1 MKKLFSHNILSWYK
15 KSARS
20 IPWRNTGNPYKT
32 WISEIIMQQTR
43 VEQGTPYYLRFVEKF
58 PDIPSLSKAAEDAL
72 LSVWQGL
79 GYYSRALNL
88 KKSAQIIME
97 KHNGVFPKTYP
108 EILELKGVGPYT
120 AGAISSICFGIAT
133 PAIDGNVKRVVSR
146 YLGINENVDK
156 QMGVNLILDFLKS
169 EIPEKSPG
177 DFNQAM
183 MEIGSLVCKPK
194 LYLCE
199 SCPLNGSCVAYS
211 KNLQEE
217 IPVKTLKK
225 KPIKV
230 YSNFIVL
237 KNSKG
242 YLCYKRDNSS
252 IWKGLYEF
260 PNMLSES
267 ELISP
272 PEWVKDFPFLNSND
286 LVLDSNISIKH
297 QLSHR
302 TIFAKFWV
310 YQSAETNIVVE
321 KKYLWLND
329 IDLSEKG
336 IPQLIK
342 KFIVQGKF

>member
-15 KSARS
+15 KSARA

-58 PDIPSLSKAAEDAL
+58 PDVSSLSEAAEDDL

-97 KHNGVFPKTYP
+97 KHSGVFPKTYP

-146 YLGINENVDK
+146 YLGLTENVDK
-156 QMGVNLILDFLKS
+156 QIGLKLISNFLKS

-194 LYLCE
+194 LYLCD
-199 SCPLNGSCVAYS
+199 SCPLNDSCVAYS
-211 KNLQEE
+211 KSLQEE
-217 IPVKTLKK
+217 IPVKTIKK

-237 KNSKG
+237 KNSYG
-242 YLCYKRDNSS
+242 YLCYKRNNLS

-260 PNMLSES
+260 PNISSETELS
-267 ELISP
+267 SP
-272 PEWVKDFPFLNSND
+272 PEWMKELPFLSLEN
-286 LVLDSNISIKH
+286 LILDHTTSIKH

-310 YQSAETNIVVE
+310 YQNMETNIVVE
-321 KKYLWLND
+321 KKHLWLND
-329 IDLSEKG
+329 TQLSEKG
-336 IPQLIK
+336 VPQLIK
-342 KFIVQGKF
+342 KFIVQNKT